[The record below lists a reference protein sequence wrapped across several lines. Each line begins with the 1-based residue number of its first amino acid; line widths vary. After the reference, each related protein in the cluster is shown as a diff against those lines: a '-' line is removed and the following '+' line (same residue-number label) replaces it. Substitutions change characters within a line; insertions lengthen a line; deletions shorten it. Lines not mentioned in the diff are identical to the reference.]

1 MDDRRYKEALLFCFS
16 ISLIV
21 LFPEIYLSYFVFNF
35 NSYVLSPRKRIVMPL
50 FFAFAHAL
58 KLAITRRP
66 MRNGDQCDRGIPI
79 AHLLS

>member
-1 MDDRRYKEALLFCFS
+1 
-16 ISLIV
+16 
-21 LFPEIYLSYFVFNF
+21 
-35 NSYVLSPRKRIVMPL
+35 MPL